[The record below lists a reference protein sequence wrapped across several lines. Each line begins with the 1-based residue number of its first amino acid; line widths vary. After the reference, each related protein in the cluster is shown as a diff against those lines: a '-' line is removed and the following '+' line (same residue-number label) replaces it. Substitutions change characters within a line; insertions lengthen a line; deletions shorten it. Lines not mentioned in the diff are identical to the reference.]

1 MMNPFRR
8 AKGSSHASS
17 IDDGRSVSN
26 SNLSFSG
33 DRVVRAYVNL
43 SSGARIVVPINA
55 TSTVAQLA
63 AESTRR
69 ATALNV
75 PYDDNDT
82 NLYLS
87 DGSLLFGEDI
97 LEDVLDLT
105 ENEGFFLGSFKTQS
119 QESVETASLINVS
132 LALDRVIH

>member
-1 MMNPFRR
+1 M
-8 AKGSSHASS
+8 
-17 IDDGRSVSN
+17 
-26 SNLSFSG
+26 
-33 DRVVRAYVNL
+33 RAYVNL
-43 SSGARIVVPINA
+43 SSGARIVVPISA

-82 NLYLS
+82 NLYLD

-119 QESVETASLINVS
+119 QESVETESSINVS
-132 LALDRVIH
+132 LALDRVIC